1 MANEKQYP
9 MTAEGKRKLEEELVK
24 LETETRKEIVERIKI
39 ARDFGDLSENAEY
52 DSAKEE
58 QAFLEGRIS
67 TLKSMIRNAV
77 IISEDETD
85 NSVVSL
91 GKTVT
96 FVEIINGKP
105 STEEESYTI
114 VGSAEAD
121 PMEFRISNESPIAK
135 GLLGRAEGEE
145 VAVQTPGG
153 EMKVKILSIK

>member
-135 GLLGRAEGEE
+135 GLLGRGEGEE
-145 VAVQTPGG
+145 VAIQTPGG

>member
-1 MANEKQYP
+1 

-105 STEEESYTI
+105 SSDKESYTI

-135 GLLGRAEGEE
+135 GLLGKAEGEE
-145 VAVQTPGG
+145 VVVQTPGG